1 MNNRQKNWLLV
12 GPVVFSF
19 ALAMTV
25 PVIQIYFM
33 RLINSEV
40 LAISNMLSMG
50 IAAVTNTTVTKKFFL
65 KWYDKHFTLI
75 VITDVIMFFVVSCAG
90 MELAAVRY
98 IGMAI
103 INAVSTTLW
112 MCIMRNSINNVI
124 NGEELTIWQ
133 TLSNSYAMYASWA
146 GGVTILYLGTM
157 DIELA
162 IAIQCV
168 ANLFMGLTDLKARK
182 LLIGSDDNDNRQKS
196 SKNVTETV

>member
-40 LAISNMLSMG
+40 LAISNMLAMG
-50 IAAVTNTTVTKKFFL
+50 IAAITNTTVTKKFFL

-133 TLSNSYAMYASWA
+133 SLSKSYELYASLA
-146 GGVTILYLGTM
+146 GGLVILLIGDM
-157 DIELA
+157 HIELA
-162 IAIQCV
+162 IAIQCT

-182 LLIGSDDNDNRQKS
+182 LLLKGDEKGGLL
-196 SKNVTETV
+196 K

>member
-40 LAISNMLSMG
+40 LAISNMLAMG
-50 IAAVTNTTVTKKFFL
+50 IAAVTNTTVTKKIFL

-75 VITDVIMFFVVSCAG
+75 VITDVIMFFIVSCAG

-133 TLSNSYAMYASWA
+133 SLSKSYELYASLA
-146 GGVTILYLGTM
+146 GGLVILLIGDM
-157 DIELA
+157 HIELA
-162 IAIQCV
+162 IAIQCI

-182 LLIGSDDNDNRQKS
+182 LLIN
-196 SKNVTETV
+196 EI

>member
-50 IAAVTNTTVTKKFFL
+50 IAAVTNTTVTKKIFL

-133 TLSNSYAMYASWA
+133 SLSKSYELYASLA
-146 GGVTILYLGTM
+146 GGLAILLIGDM
-157 DIELA
+157 HIELA
-162 IAIQCV
+162 IAIQCL
-168 ANLFMGLTDLKARK
+168 ANLFMGLTDLRARK
-182 LLIGSDDNDNRQKS
+182 LLIRGDEKE
-196 SKNVTETV
+196 V

>member
-40 LAISNMLSMG
+40 LAISNMLAMG
-50 IAAVTNTTVTKKFFL
+50 IAAITNTTVTKKFFL

-133 TLSNSYAMYASWA
+133 SLSNSYAMYASLV

-182 LLIGSDDNDNRQKS
+182 LLINEIEEIK
-196 SKNVTETV
+196 

>member
-40 LAISNMLSMG
+40 LAISNMLAMG
-50 IAAVTNTTVTKKFFL
+50 IAAITNTTVTKKFFL

-133 TLSNSYAMYASWA
+133 SLSKSYELYASLA
-146 GGVTILYLGTM
+146 GGLVILLIGDM
-157 DIELA
+157 HIELA
-162 IAIQCV
+162 IAIQCL
-168 ANLFMGLTDLKARK
+168 ANLVMGLTDLKARK
-182 LLIGSDDNDNRQKS
+182 LLINEIGEIK
-196 SKNVTETV
+196 